1 MNDDVLV
8 SILNLEISAA
18 SESLVYWWVQRCCS
32 ASVISSR
39 SGDLGLLEYW
49 IWPYVRGHCFGCSLR
64 PGALQYSPWKLA
76 SYVLSWSLILPI
88 RSNDWVVVAGL
99 VLVHLKPI
107 PESPTKNTCL
117 FKDNNKA
124 GLSQAP
130 VYPASLKAN
139 LTLKSAN
146 FGCDARA
153 PRSSSTL
160 PKCLFK
166 FEMFGVATAEP
177 LMQWFWVFAI
187 SRLDL
192 LWYEFLQQNLSSWNS
207 LAHLRQNQRCHRENR
222 DITEWSCGPV
232 SLFILRQKGNVW

>member
-1 MNDDVLV
+1 MQLIEIFDWLGQLFCLIPKNSKPWRLKIYVGMNDDVLV

-107 PESPTKNTCL
+107 PESPTK
-117 FKDNNKA
+117 
-124 GLSQAP
+124 
-130 VYPASLKAN
+130 
-139 LTLKSAN
+139 
-146 FGCDARA
+146 
-153 PRSSSTL
+153 
-160 PKCLFK
+160 
-166 FEMFGVATAEP
+166 
-177 LMQWFWVFAI
+177 I
-187 SRLDL
+187 
-192 LWYEFLQQNLSSWNS
+192 
-207 LAHLRQNQRCHRENR
+207 
-222 DITEWSCGPV
+222 
-232 SLFILRQKGNVW
+232 

>member
-18 SESLVYWWVQRCCS
+18 SLVYWWVQRCCS

-39 SGDLGLLEYW
+39 SGDSGLLEYW
-49 IWPYVRGHCFGCSLR
+49 IWSYVRGHCFGCSLR
-64 PGALQYSPWKLA
+64 PGALQYSPKSWLHMSFRGHW
-76 SYVLSWSLILPI
+76 SYRLGATTELLLQALCLSIL
-88 RSNDWVVVAGL
+88 NL
-99 VLVHLKPI
+99 
-107 PESPTKNTCL
+107 SPSPRRR